1 MKITDITRELF
12 SARVYPGDPVPSYR
26 HMMGFDKEVPDNCQ
40 VSELFLGSHSGTH
53 IDAPLHFIK
62 GGRDASQVLL
72 SRAVGECLVVSAEGE
87 ITAEKARE
95 LMAMR
100 PERLLIKGDITVT
113 PQSAEVFA
121 EGGLLALG
129 VEGMTVGTA
138 ETGPQVHRTL
148 LGAEVL
154 IIESLDLSHAEEGRY
169 ILSAAP
175 LKMAG
180 LDGSPVRAVLI
191 DLKTF

>member
-12 SARVYPGDPVPSYR
+12 SAKVYPGDPVPSYR
-26 HMMGFDKEVPDNCQ
+26 HMMGYDKEVPDICQ

-53 IDAPLHFIK
+53 LDAPLHFLEGEK
-62 GGRDASQVLL
+62 DVSQVEL

-95 LMAMR
+95 FMALS
-100 PERLLIKGDITVT
+100 PERLLIKGDTTIT

-121 EGGLLALG
+121 EGGLLTLG
-129 VEGMTVGTA
+129 VEGMTVGTK
-138 ETGPQVHRTL
+138 ETGPQVHRIL
-148 LGAEVL
+148 LGAEIL
-154 IIESLDLSHAEEGRY
+154 IIESLDLSSAEDGKY

-180 LDGSPVRAVLI
+180 LDGSPVRAILI
-191 DLKTF
+191 SI